1 MDEKYPGKAQPV
13 LVQKASGE
21 LQPFD
26 SKKLELS
33 LRNAGAKQETIQTI
47 LDDIN
52 PGCIMGSL
60 PRKFTPGHSKCSE
73 ANEPL
78 RLAL

>member
-26 SKKLELS
+26 SKKLGKNNPAYPLKHRREQIGLFH
-33 LRNAGAKQETIQTI
+33 RNRI
-47 LDDIN
+47 
-52 PGCIMGSL
+52 
-60 PRKFTPGHSKCSE
+60 
-73 ANEPL
+73 
-78 RLAL
+78 